1 MELVV
6 VIVIIICT
14 IGFIWDVTDK
24 NPNSQVTTYSK
35 EDKVENILESEVE
48 FVDKEKFVNEQRLG
62 IEPTMSYSKVL
73 GRRILVESTHT
84 YTKYYITFELEDGQR
99 IELNVGGESYG
110 LIIEGDVGEIYYMKN
125 SLIRFNRRIEDKNEK
140 IS

>member
-6 VIVIIICT
+6 VIVIIICI

-35 EDKVENILESEVE
+35 EHKVENILESEVE
-48 FVDKEKFVNEQRLG
+48 FVDKEKLVNEQWLG
-62 IEPTMSYSKVL
+62 IESTMSHGKVL
-73 GRRILVESTHT
+73 GRRILVESTNT
-84 YTKYYITFELEDGQR
+84 YTKYYITFELEDGHR
-99 IELNVGGESYG
+99 IELNVGGGAYG

-125 SLIRFNRRIEDKNEK
+125 SLIKFNRRIEEKNE
-140 IS
+140 I